1 MRKSEIENK
10 PGAKPRAGNPA
21 WVKGAE
27 SPNPGGRPKT
37 DVAFRVR
44 ARRVVD
50 EKILD
55 RWEREIDEDGPDW
68 VKCSELLAGYGYG
81 KPTQPVES
89 AKDDPDT
96 ALLTAAQLAALA
108 ASE

>member
-1 MRKSEIENK
+1 MKTKSEIENK
-10 PGAKPRAGNPA
+10 RGAKPKMGNPA
-21 WVKGAE
+21 WVKGSV

-55 RWEREIDEDGPDW
+55 RSEREIDEDGPDW

-81 KPTQPVES
+81 KPTQPIEP
-89 AKDDPDT
+89 AKDDPE
-96 ALLTAAQLAALA
+96 AAQLAALA
-108 ASE
+108 AAG